1 MKKLPPSLAVIF
13 AALLWSIDGFL
24 RQELNT
30 VPSILIVS
38 LEHSIGAIIFLPFLV
53 KSWESIKTLGQR
65 EWVSILWIAIF
76 GGILGTFF
84 YTKALG
90 YVNYINLSVVVL
102 LQKLQPV
109 FAIALSSIILKE
121 KLSNKFI
128 SLSLSA
134 IIGAYLVTFGS
145 TLEFEWNDKT
155 IIASLLAL
163 LSAFC
168 WGSSTVL
175 GKHALKSLPF
185 EAVTSLRLTVTAF
198 FTLIVLFATA
208 EFSMVL
214 ELKSAQWQK
223 ILMIVFSS
231 GSIALAIY
239 YYGLQNLP
247 ASHTT
252 IYELAWPLSALLLD
266 WAVRGQLLNATQ
278 LLGALILLVSM
289 IILSNENYDS

>member
-53 KSWESIKTLGQR
+53 RSWESIKTLGQR

-175 GKHALKSLPF
+175 GKHALNSLPF

-214 ELKSAQWQK
+214 ELKSVQWQK

-266 WAVRGQLLNATQ
+266 WSIRGQLLNATQ

>member
-1 MKKLPPSLAVIF
+1 
-13 AALLWSIDGFL
+13 LWSIDGFL

-53 KSWESIKTLGQR
+53 KSWKSIKTLGQR

-185 EAVTSLRLTVTAF
+185 ETVTSLRLTVTAF
-198 FTLIVLFATA
+198 FALIALFATA

-214 ELKSAQWQK
+214 ELKSVQWQK

-266 WAVRGQLLNATQ
+266 WAVRDQLLNATQ

-289 IILSNENYDS
+289 IVLSKENYDS

>member
-53 KSWESIKTLGQR
+53 KSWESIRNLGQR

-128 SLSLSA
+128 ILSLSA

-214 ELKSAQWQK
+214 ELRSVQWQK

-289 IILSNENYDS
+289 IVLSNENYDS

>member
-1 MKKLPPSLAVIF
+1 LKKIPPSLAVIF

-53 KSWESIKTLGQR
+53 KSWKSIKTLGQR

-185 EAVTSLRLTVTAF
+185 ETVTSLRLTVTAF
-198 FTLIVLFATA
+198 FALIALFATA

-214 ELKSAQWQK
+214 ELKSVQWQK

-266 WAVRGQLLNATQ
+266 WAVRDQLLNATQ

-289 IILSNENYDS
+289 IVLSKEN

>member
-24 RQELNT
+24 RQELNS

-53 KSWESIKTLGQR
+53 RSWESIKTLGQR

-185 EAVTSLRLTVTAF
+185 EAVTSLRLTITAF

-214 ELKSAQWQK
+214 ELKSVQWQK

-266 WAVRGQLLNATQ
+266 WSIRGQLLNATQ

>member
-1 MKKLPPSLAVIF
+1 MKKFPPSLAVIF

-30 VPSILIVS
+30 IPAIVIVT
-38 LEHSIGAIIFLPFLV
+38 LEHSIGAIIFFPFLV
-53 KSWESIKTLGQR
+53 KSWKPIKTLGQR

-128 SLSLSA
+128 SLSIFA

-145 TLEFEWNDKT
+145 TTEFEWNDKT

-175 GKHALKSLPF
+175 GKHTLKNLPF
-185 EAVTSLRLTVTAF
+185 EAVTGLRLSVTAF
-198 FTLIVLFATA
+198 CTLIVLLATSEIA
-208 EFSMVL
+208 IVL
-214 ELKSAQWQK
+214 DLESVQWQK
-223 ILMIVFSS
+223 ILIIVFSS

-266 WAVRGQLLNATQ
+266 WGLRGQLLNITQ
-278 LLGALILLVSM
+278 LLGAFILLTSM
-289 IILSNENYDS
+289 VILSSENYDT

>member
-1 MKKLPPSLAVIF
+1 M
-13 AALLWSIDGFL
+13 
-24 RQELNT
+24 
-30 VPSILIVS
+30 
-38 LEHSIGAIIFLPFLV
+38 
-53 KSWESIKTLGQR
+53 
-65 EWVSILWIAIF
+65 
-76 GGILGTFF
+76 
-84 YTKALG
+84 
-90 YVNYINLSVVVL
+90 
-102 LQKLQPV
+102 QKLQPV

-208 EFSMVL
+208 EFSMVS
-214 ELKSAQWQK
+214 ELKSVQWQK

-247 ASHTT
+247 AAHTT

-289 IILSNENYDS
+289 IVLSSENYDS

>member
-1 MKKLPPSLAVIF
+1 MKKIPPSLAVIF

-128 SLSLSA
+128 ILSLSA

-214 ELKSAQWQK
+214 ELKSVQWQK

-289 IILSNENYDS
+289 IVLSKENYDS

>member
-53 KSWESIKTLGQR
+53 KSWESIRNLGQR

-128 SLSLSA
+128 ILSLSA

-214 ELKSAQWQK
+214 ELKSVQWQK

>member
-1 MKKLPPSLAVIF
+1 MKKFPPSLAVIF

-53 KSWESIKTLGQR
+53 RSWESIKTLGQR

-175 GKHALKSLPF
+175 GKHALNSLPF

-208 EFSMVL
+208 EFSMVS
-214 ELKSAQWQK
+214 ELKSVQWQK

-266 WAVRGQLLNATQ
+266 WSIRGQLLNTTQ

>member
-1 MKKLPPSLAVIF
+1 MCIRDRSTTLKVVPAFISIITSMFLHGGWMHLIGNMTYLYIFGDNIEENLGKIKFIIFYLLTGGF
-13 AALLWSIDGFL
+13 AALSQALLDTNSI
-24 RQELNT
+24 T
-30 VPSILIVS
+30 PM
-38 LEHSIGAIIFLPFLV
+38 IGA
-53 KSWESIKTLGQR
+53 SG
-65 EWVSILWIAIF
+65 
-76 GGILGTFF
+76 
-84 YTKALG
+84 
-90 YVNYINLSVVVL
+90 
-102 LQKLQPV
+102 
-109 FAIALSSIILKE
+109 AIARV
-121 KLSNKFI
+121 
-128 SLSLSA
+128 
-134 IIGAYLVTFGS
+134 IGAYLVTFGS

-185 EAVTSLRLTVTAF
+185 EAVTSLRLTITAF

-214 ELKSAQWQK
+214 ELKSVQWQK

-239 YYGLQNLP
+239 YYGLQSLP

-266 WAVRGQLLNATQ
+266 P
-278 LLGALILLVSM
+278 ILRLK
-289 IILSNENYDS
+289 

>member
-53 KSWESIKTLGQR
+53 RSWESIKTLGQR

-175 GKHALKSLPF
+175 GKHALNSLPF

-214 ELKSAQWQK
+214 ELKSVQWQK

-239 YYGLQNLP
+239 YYGLQSLP

-266 WAVRGQLLNATQ
+266 WAVRDQLLNATQ

>member
-1 MKKLPPSLAVIF
+1 MKKFPPSLAVIF

-53 KSWESIKTLGQR
+53 KSWKSIKTLGQR

-175 GKHALKSLPF
+175 GKHALNSLPF

-208 EFSMVL
+208 EFSMVS
-214 ELKSAQWQK
+214 ELKSVQWQK

-266 WAVRGQLLNATQ
+266 WSIRGQLLNTTQ

>member
-1 MKKLPPSLAVIF
+1 M
-13 AALLWSIDGFL
+13 
-24 RQELNT
+24 
-30 VPSILIVS
+30 
-38 LEHSIGAIIFLPFLV
+38 PFLV
-53 KSWESIKTLGQR
+53 KSWESIRNLGQR

-198 FTLIVLFATA
+198 FTLIVLLATA

-214 ELKSAQWQK
+214 ELKSVQWQK

-289 IILSNENYDS
+289 IVLSNENYDS

>member
-1 MKKLPPSLAVIF
+1 LKKFPPSLAVIF

-53 KSWESIKTLGQR
+53 RSWESIKTLGQR

-175 GKHALKSLPF
+175 GKHALNSLPF

-208 EFSMVL
+208 EFSMVS
-214 ELKSAQWQK
+214 ELKSVQWQK

-266 WAVRGQLLNATQ
+266 WSIRGQLLNTTQ